1 MNQMTKTPKF
11 YITRMAEIQKRKGE
25 FSEEQAH
32 KQAQKRCVQLIQ
44 QSMSFPPNSMFH
56 VIAELKDEQAAA
68 TWKEESDISLELS
81 KIARQRGQAVDVYME
96 EQRRIALYDSQ
107 NTVNE
112 SKQTVQKMS
121 EPIERLLWGPL
132 QALDEPA
139 GVWWVTDRPFNPRE
153 WENVVYLKPA
163 NKWWDFYRGEP
174 NVLIPEISIQEA
186 RDIYD
191 LLKMWGDITPF
202 KADAKYKFW
211 KPDGPF
217 IRPKKCVVR
226 SNYTI
231 DQVFGNDEAMKCR
244 FKEIKDDSFHID
256 ALLLF

>member
-1 MNQMTKTPKF
+1 MNQMTKTPMY
-11 YITRMAEIQKRKGE
+11 YINRMAEIQKRKGAFNE
-25 FSEEQAH
+25 DQAYE
-32 KQAQKRCVQLIQ
+32 QAQKRCVQIMQ
-44 QSMSFPPNSMFH
+44 MIRCPRNFSPVMKFQTDD
-56 VIAELKDEQAAA
+56 ELKDAQEEQHITSQLQKLAG
-68 TWKEESDISLELS
+68 WHCQSLDL
-81 KIARQRGQAVDVYME
+81 YME
-96 EQRRIALYDSQ
+96 EQRRTTQDEIFETQKLQAQ
-107 NTVNE
+107 
-112 SKQTVQKMS
+112 QT
-121 EPIERLLWGPL
+121 L

-139 GVWWVTDRPFNPRE
+139 AIWWVTDRPFNPRE
-153 WENVVYLKPA
+153 WENNVYLKPA
-163 NKWWDFYRGEP
+163 NKWWDFYRGED
-174 NVLIPEISIQEA
+174 NVLISEITIQEA